1 MIDRQSH
8 WQQVYTT
15 KHENEVSWFQERAD
29 ISLAMIAAAGATRD
43 SAIIDVGGGESHL
56 VDALLQDGYRALTVL
71 DISAAAL
78 QIDQQRLGSA
88 SARVDWI
95 VADVTT
101 WQPQRRYDIWHDRAA
116 FHFLTEPADR
126 AAYIAR
132 LGQALVPAG
141 QAIIGTFALDGPEKC
156 SGLPVQRYDAASLA
170 ETLGSDFR
178 LMETRHEI
186 HRTPWQSTQAFQFSR
201 FQRA

>member
-29 ISLAMIAAAGATRD
+29 ISLAMIAAAGATRA

>member
-1 MIDRQSH
+1 MFF
-8 WQQVYTT
+8 
-15 KHENEVSWFQERAD
+15 K
-29 ISLAMIAAAGATRD
+29 D
-43 SAIIDVGGGESHL
+43 SG
-56 VDALLQDGYRALTVL
+56 
-71 DISAAAL
+71 
-78 QIDQQRLGSA
+78 QRNHDLGSA